1 MEDERLSE
9 VTDFDDERLFEDIFE
24 TDALLEVDERWL
36 IVGDWGPLE
45 CCLVD
50 PIWLVD
56 PSPSTLGGGLI
67 REQDSKERIR

>member
-24 TDALLEVDERWL
+24 IDALLEVDERWL
-36 IVGDWGPLE
+36 IDGDWGPLE
-45 CCLVD
+45 YCFVD

-56 PSPSTLGGGLI
+56 PSPSTLGGGLM
-67 REQDSKERIR
+67 REHDRNVRIR